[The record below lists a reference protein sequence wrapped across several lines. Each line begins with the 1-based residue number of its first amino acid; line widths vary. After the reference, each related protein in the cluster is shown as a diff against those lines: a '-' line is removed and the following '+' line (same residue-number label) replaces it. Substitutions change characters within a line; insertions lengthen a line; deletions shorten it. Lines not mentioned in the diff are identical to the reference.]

1 MECIFFFLL
10 IPRILTYV
18 RTFRVPGAVVGVG
31 RGGEYTW
38 AGPCATP
45 SLSQLMTKGH
55 TTPSESYEE
64 QQWAGHGRFNVTWPL
79 TLGSVPNG
87 SPPAH
92 LAQRGY

>member
-1 MECIFFFLL
+1 MG
-10 IPRILTYV
+10 
-18 RTFRVPGAVVGVG
+18 RTLCDTEPVPVNDQ
-31 RGGEYTW
+31 RSHN
-38 AGPCATP
+38 P
-45 SLSQLMTKGH
+45 LRKLR
-55 TTPSESYEE
+55 EE

>member
-55 TTPSESYEE
+55 TTPSESY
-64 QQWAGHGRFNVTWPL
+64 AKNNSGRGTAASMLP
-79 TLGSVPNG
+79 GP
-87 SPPAH
+87 
-92 LAQRGY
+92 